1 MGLDRQKLYDG
12 LLDAFVKGKE
22 TQEVSGGEEG
32 ETESKYSDADVAGF
46 IADAIA
52 AYAADAIE
60 GLFTQLGLP
69 TKLNEVGVHQDGI
82 SQIADDAMTDFGLHR
97 NVRKIQNV
105 DELINILVSVR

>member
-1 MGLDRQKLYDG
+1 MRFNAGSNAEGQAWFAKSMGIESDG
-12 LLDAFVKGKE
+12 IED
-22 TQEVSGGEEG
+22 EE
-32 ETESKYSDADVAGF
+32 A
-46 IADAIA
+46 A

-60 GLFTQLGLP
+60 DLFTQLGLP

-82 SQIADDAMTDFGLHR
+82 SQIAEDAMTDFGLHR